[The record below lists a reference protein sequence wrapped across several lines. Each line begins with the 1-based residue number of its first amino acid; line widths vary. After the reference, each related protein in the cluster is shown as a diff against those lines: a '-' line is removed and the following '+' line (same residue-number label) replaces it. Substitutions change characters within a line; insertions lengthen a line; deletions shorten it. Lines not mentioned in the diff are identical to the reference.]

1 MKEESIK
8 NFLDLNKESFKI
20 LERHVKNIDT
30 VQGVDSLVEFKSRQ
44 KAIKIVNEWL
54 TELWGIAYPE
64 LPQEEEDDDIFRTIV
79 NS

>member
-1 MKEESIK
+1 MIEEQVQ
-8 NFLDLNKESFKI
+8 NFLELNKESFKV
-20 LERHVKNIDT
+20 LNRHIKNIDT
-30 VQGVDSLVEFKSRQ
+30 VNGVDTLLEFKSRQ

-79 NS
+79 KS